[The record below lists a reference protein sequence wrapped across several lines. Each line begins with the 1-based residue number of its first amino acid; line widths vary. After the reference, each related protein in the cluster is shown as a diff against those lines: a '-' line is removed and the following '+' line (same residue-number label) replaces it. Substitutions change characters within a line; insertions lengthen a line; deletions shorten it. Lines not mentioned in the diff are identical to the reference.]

1 MQIVTLEDCEEW
13 ITLRCVCVCMCVC
26 VYVCVHEHKSVIV
39 PRGTPECCTV
49 RLRSG
54 IKKSGRCWK
63 SLMSHRLGFSSDSGW
78 EQDNKSFSNGAFGCS
93 KSNCAALVCISITSI
108 KASSWEAPHRGWTI
122 FRAGPRL
129 ARPASKQTVVMSCNH
144 SRPVLTPIVPLA
156 QGCVADSLRV

>member
-26 VYVCVHEHKSVIV
+26 LCARTQKRH
-39 PRGTPECCTV
+39 CTE
-49 RLRSG
+49 RHTWMLHSQAAFRYKE
-54 IKKSGRCWK
+54 IWEMLE

-129 ARPASKQTVVMSCNH
+129 ARPASKQAVVMSCNH